1 MMAAFVPAL
10 SAEDVVLESSQDK
23 VSYLIGRNIVES
35 ISGDGLDLKIETL
48 VFGLKEA
55 IAGTESKISEQD
67 AQAVMMAFQAEMQ
80 QKMAEQAAV
89 AAKENLAAGEAF
101 LTENKTRE
109 GVITTE
115 SGLQYEVLTAGEGA
129 KPSES
134 DTVSVHYHG
143 TLINGNVFDSS
154 VDRGEPVEFPVTGV
168 IPGWVEALQLMPAGS
183 KYKLFIPANLAYGEQ
198 GSGGGIGPNETLIFE
213 VELLAIKSAETP
225 VEAEAGE

>member
-1 MMAAFVPAL
+1 M
-10 SAEDVVLESSQDK
+10 
-23 VSYLIGRNIVES
+23 
-35 ISGDGLDLKIETL
+35 
-48 VFGLKEA
+48 
-55 IAGTESKISEQD
+55 
-67 AQAVMMAFQAEMQ
+67 
-80 QKMAEQAAV
+80 
-89 AAKENLAAGEAF
+89 
-101 LTENKTRE
+101 
-109 GVITTE
+109 
-115 SGLQYEVLTAGEGA
+115 
-129 KPSES
+129 
-134 DTVSVHYHG
+134 HYHG

>member
-101 LTENKTRE
+101 LTENKT
-109 GVITTE
+109 
-115 SGLQYEVLTAGEGA
+115 
-129 KPSES
+129 
-134 DTVSVHYHG
+134 
-143 TLINGNVFDSS
+143 
-154 VDRGEPVEFPVTGV
+154 
-168 IPGWVEALQLMPAGS
+168 
-183 KYKLFIPANLAYGEQ
+183 
-198 GSGGGIGPNETLIFE
+198 
-213 VELLAIKSAETP
+213 
-225 VEAEAGE
+225 